1 MAFQNPAVLLL
12 LLLVPLAAAFITYG
26 EWQRRLRLR
35 LLGDVTLIGPLLV
48 PADSARFWQKLLL
61 WCSCVSCMIVAL
73 ARPTWGLESSPVR
86 QEGISVLL
94 LLDVSNSMNAQDVAP
109 SRLARAKLDAQA
121 MLRQF
126 KGHEFGLVLFAG
138 SAFLQFPLTT
148 DLASAEVFLQAASS
162 DSISRQGTNLEAAL
176 QVALDGFR
184 IVNGRKRIIILM
196 SDGEDLEGDPLTL
209 VAELANE
216 NITVYALGYGTA
228 SGAEIPLAGGG
239 VKTDA
244 VGTVVTTR
252 LDDSELRR
260 IAEQGGGGYW
270 AVAEDGIASLVEQLR
285 VHKPAA
291 LSSTAS
297 GKPVERFAVF
307 LALALV
313 FLSLDILLSEVRPR
327 AA

>member
-1 MAFQNPAVLLL
+1 
-12 LLLVPLAAAFITYG
+12 
-26 EWQRRLRLR
+26 
-35 LLGDVTLIGPLLV
+35 
-48 PADSARFWQKLLL
+48 
-61 WCSCVSCMIVAL
+61 
-73 ARPTWGLESSPVR
+73 
-86 QEGISVLL
+86 
-94 LLDVSNSMNAQDVAP
+94 
-109 SRLARAKLDAQA
+109 
-121 MLRQF
+121 
-126 KGHEFGLVLFAG
+126 GHEFGLVLFAG

-285 VHKPAA
+285 VHEPAA

-313 FLSLDILLSEVRPR
+313 FLSLEILLSEVRPR